1 MVYKKSRSP
10 DITETMPY
18 DLTGRSSDYYDL
30 DTYAFDVAL
39 GGLPFLYNIT
49 DAIPY
54 RRSTA
59 RWKYERVDQARE
71 PGEQTL
77 DSGLWV
83 RSQTSWHLGAGIQF
97 QEALEGNPDLLRF
110 RYYTSTGIDPW
121 TTGELSLLKD
131 TSKLYNV
138 TSTSTTARTIAL
150 SATLNG
156 TDNVIAINC
165 TATSTSS
172 SAVRVS
178 KVTSAGTATTVLTGA
193 NISAEILAAETDG
206 SSLYLA
212 TADYIYDI
220 DLTAGSPTLHSHY
233 HIASIASASAVT
245 LKYVKNRVL
254 AGITFASGSTIAG
267 VYELP
272 FSGGHAGAASN
283 LSSITAIANTT
294 TVPIGWKWT
303 GIADGRGAI
312 YLSGYAGDKS
322 AIFKVQPDAT
332 TGNLGAAISVA
343 DIPLGETVRT
353 LFGYLGTYLA
363 IGTSRGVRIAAIA
376 DDATIVYGPIIF
388 ETTNPIISFA
398 ARDSYIWAGVKDGI
412 DGNSGTYRIYL
423 GQLLDDGGYPF
434 ATDIYA
440 SATTGSVDA
449 MGFFPTTGQLFFSIT
464 ASGIWIEHSTQL
476 VSEGTITTAVVNW
489 GTLEKKAWKRVRVE
503 TDTLNGQIE
512 LYTEST
518 IDGRVQIVTLVEGN
532 AYNTDYDITSGY
544 ADPQVNGQLRFVL
557 YRNSSDNTKGAVL
570 KGYAIKAIPS
580 PTRSRLL
587 QMPLMC
593 YDFET
598 DRRGVRYGTDGGAKL
613 RLSDLE
619 QLETEG
625 ATVLVQDFTSGENF
639 DAVIEEIAFTRMT
652 PPSQNNENFGG
663 IITITMR
670 TVV

>member
-1 MVYKKSRSP
+1 MVIKVSKSP
-10 DITETMPY
+10 DITETVIY
-18 DLTGRSSDYYDL
+18 DLTGRTSQYYDP
-30 DTYAFDVAL
+30 DTYAFDVAV

-83 RSQTSWHLGAGIQF
+83 RSQTSWHLGAGIEF

-110 RYYTSTGIDPW
+110 RYYTSTGINPW
-121 TTGELSLLKD
+121 NIGELSLLKD

-156 TDNVIAINC
+156 TDNVIAVNC

-283 LSSITAIANTT
+283 LSSVTAIANTT

-388 ETTNPIISFA
+388 QTDNPVISFA
-398 ARDSYIWAGVKDGI
+398 ARDSYIWAGVKAGI
-412 DGNSGTYRIYL
+412 GGASGTYRIYL
-423 GQLLDDGGYPF
+423 GQLLDDGGYPY

-440 SATTGSVDA
+440 AGTTGSVDN

-464 ASGIWIEHSTQL
+464 ASGIWIEHATQL
-476 VSEGTITTAVVNW
+476 VSEGTIQTAIVNW
-489 GTLEKKAWKRVRVE
+489 GTLEKKAWKRVRIE
-503 TDTLNGQIE
+503 TDTLEGKIE
-512 LYTEST
+512 VYADAIE
-518 IDGRVQIVTLVEGN
+518 GRSQIVTLTEGN
-532 AYNTDYDITSGY
+532 EYNTDFDLSAAYLT
-544 ADPQVNGQLRFVL
+544 PQVNGQLTFSL
-557 YRNSSDNTKGAVL
+557 YRKSTDVTKGAIL

-580 PTRSRLL
+580 PTRSRLI

-598 DRRGVRYGTDGGAKL
+598 DRRGVRFGVEDGAKI
-613 RLSDLE
+613 RIAALE
-619 QLETEG
+619 SLESSG
-625 ATVLVQDFTSGENF
+625 STVLVQDFTSGENF

>member
-1 MVYKKSRSP
+1 MVIKVSKSP
-10 DITETMPY
+10 DITETVVY
-18 DLTGRSSDYYDL
+18 DLTGRTSQYYDP
-30 DTYAFDVAL
+30 DTYAFDVAV

-49 DAIPY
+49 DAVPY

-83 RSQTSWHLGAGIQF
+83 RSQTSWHLGAGIEF

-110 RYYTSTGIDPW
+110 RYYTSTGINPW
-121 TTGELSLLKD
+121 NIGELSLLKD

-156 TDNVIAINC
+156 TDNVIAVNC

-193 NISAEILAAETDG
+193 DISAEILAAETDG

-272 FSGGHAGAASN
+272 FSGGHGGAASN
-283 LSSITAIANTT
+283 LSSVTAIANTT

-388 ETTNPIISFA
+388 ETTNPVVSFA
-398 ARDSYIWAGVKDGI
+398 ARDAYIWAGVKAGV
-412 DGNSGTYRIYL
+412 GGASGTYRIYL
-423 GQLLDDGGYPF
+423 GQLLDDGGYPY

-440 SATTGSVDA
+440 AGTTGSVDN

-464 ASGIWIEHSTQL
+464 ASGIWIEHATQL
-476 VSEGTITTAVVNW
+476 VAEGTIQTAIVNW
-489 GTLEKKAWKRVRVE
+489 GTLEKKAWKRVRIE
-503 TDTLNGQIE
+503 TDTLEGKIE
-512 LYTEST
+512 VYADAIE
-518 IDGRVQIVTLVEGN
+518 GRSQIVTLTEAN
-532 AYNTDYDITSGY
+532 EYNTDFDLSAAYLT
-544 ADPQVNGQLRFVL
+544 PQVNGQLTFSL
-557 YRNSSDNTKGAVL
+557 YRKSTDVTKGAIL

-580 PTRSRLL
+580 PTRSRLI

-598 DRRGVRYGTDGGAKL
+598 DRRGVRFGVEDGAKI
-613 RLSDLE
+613 RIAALE
-619 QLETEG
+619 SLESSG
-625 ATVLVQDFTSGENF
+625 STVLVQDFTSGENF

>member
-1 MVYKKSRSP
+1 MVIKVSKSP
-10 DITETMPY
+10 DITETVVY
-18 DLTGRSSDYYDL
+18 DLTGRTSQYYDP
-30 DTYAFDVAL
+30 DTYAFDVAV

-83 RSQTSWHLGAGIQF
+83 RSQTSWHLGAGIEF

-110 RYYTSTGIDPW
+110 RYYTSTGINPW
-121 TTGELSLLKD
+121 NIGELSLLKD

-138 TSTSTTARTIAL
+138 TSTSTTAKTIAL
-150 SATLNG
+150 PATLNG
-156 TDNVIAINC
+156 TDFVLAINC

-172 SAVRVS
+172 SAIRVS
-178 KVTSAGTATTVLTGA
+178 KVTSAGTATTVVTGA
-193 NISAEILAAETDG
+193 DLSAEILAAETDG

-220 DLTAGSPTLHSHY
+220 DLTAGSPTLHQHY
-233 HIASIASASAVT
+233 HIASIASASSVT
-245 LKYVKNRVL
+245 LKFVKNRVL
-254 AGITFASGSTIAG
+254 AGITFASGATIAG
-267 VYELP
+267 VYELS
-272 FSGGHAGAASN
+272 FATHSSLAN
-283 LSSITAIANTT
+283 LSSTTAIANTK

-322 AIFKVQPDAT
+322 SIFKVQPDAT

-353 LFGYLGTYLA
+353 IFGYLGTYLA

-388 ETTNPIISFA
+388 ETTNPVVSFA
-398 ARDSYIWAGVKDGI
+398 ARDAYIWAGVKAGV
-412 DGNSGTYRIYL
+412 GGASGTYRIYL

-440 SATTGSVDA
+440 AGTTGSVDN

-464 ASGIWIEHSTQL
+464 ASGIWIEHATQL
-476 VSEGTITTAVVNW
+476 VSEGTIQTAIVNW
-489 GTLEKKAWKRVRVE
+489 GTLEKKAWKRVRIE
-503 TDTLNGQIE
+503 TDTLEGKIE
-512 LYTEST
+512 VYADSLE
-518 IDGRVQIVTLVEGN
+518 GRSQIVTLTEGN
-532 AYNTDYDITSGY
+532 EYNTDFDLSAAYL
-544 ADPQVNGQLRFVL
+544 APQVNGQLTFTL
-557 YRNSSDNTKGAVL
+557 YRNASDATKGAKL

-580 PTRSRLL
+580 PTRSRLI

-593 YDFET
+593 YDYET
-598 DRRGVRYGTDGGAKL
+598 DRRGVRFGVEDGAKI
-613 RLSDLE
+613 RLAALE
-619 QLETEG
+619 ALESSG

-639 DAVIEEIAFTRMT
+639 DTVIEEIAFTRMT

>member
-18 DLTGRSSDYYDL
+18 DLTGRSSEYYDL
-30 DTYAFDVAL
+30 ETYAFDVAL
-39 GGLPFLYNIT
+39 GGLPFLFNIT
-49 DAIPY
+49 DTVPY

-110 RYYTSTGIDPW
+110 RYYTSTGINPW
-121 TTGELSLLKD
+121 NTGELSLLKD

-138 TSTSTTARTIAL
+138 TSTSATAKTVALPATI
-150 SATLNG
+150 NG
-156 TDNVIAINC
+156 TDFVLAVNC
-165 TATSTSS
+165 TSTSTSS
-172 SAVRVS
+172 SDIRVS

-193 NISAEILAAETDG
+193 DLSAEILAAETDG
-206 SSLYLA
+206 STLYLA
-212 TADYIYDI
+212 TATKIYDF
-220 DLTAGSPTLHSHY
+220 DLTAGSPTLHEHY
-233 HIASIASASAVT
+233 DISSVASASSIT
-245 LKYVKNRVL
+245 MKFVKNRIL
-254 AGITFASGSTIAG
+254 AGITFTSGSTIAG
-267 VYELP
+267 VYELS
-272 FSGGHAGAASN
+272 FATHGGVAN
-283 LSSITAIANTT
+283 LSSLTAIANTK

-322 AIFKVQPDAT
+322 SIFKVQPDAT

-343 DIPLGETVRT
+343 DIPLGETVRAI
-353 LFGYLGTYLA
+353 FGYLGTYLA

-388 ETTNPIISFA
+388 QTSSPITCFA

-423 GQLLDDGGYPF
+423 GQLLDDGGYPY

-440 SATTGSVDA
+440 SATTGSVDS

-464 ASGIWIEHSTQL
+464 ASGIWIEHATQL
-476 VSEGTITTAVVNW
+476 VSEGTIETAIVNW

-503 TDTLNGQIE
+503 TDTLEGQIE
-512 LYTEST
+512 LYTESA

-532 AYNTDYDITSGY
+532 AYNTDYDITAGF
-544 ADPQVNGQLRFVL
+544 AEPQVNGQLRFVL
-557 YRNSSDNTKGAVL
+557 YRNSSDNTKGANL

-598 DRRGVRYGTDGGAKL
+598 DRRGVRYGTEGGAKL

-652 PPSQNNENFGG
+652 PPSQNSDNFGG
-663 IITITMR
+663 IVTITMR

>member
-1 MVYKKSRSP
+1 MVIKVSKSP
-10 DITETMPY
+10 DITETVVY
-18 DLTGRSSDYYDL
+18 DLTGRTSQYYDP
-30 DTYAFDVAL
+30 DTYAFDVAV

-83 RSQTSWHLGAGIQF
+83 RSQTSWHLGAGIEF

-110 RYYTSTGIDPW
+110 RYYTSTGINPW
-121 TTGELSLLKD
+121 NIGELSLLKD

-156 TDNVIAINC
+156 TDNVIAVNC

-193 NISAEILAAETDG
+193 DISAEILAAETDG

-245 LKYVKNRVL
+245 LKYVKNRVI

-388 ETTNPIISFA
+388 QTDNPVISFA
-398 ARDSYIWAGVKDGI
+398 ARDAYIWAGVKAGV
-412 DGNSGTYRIYL
+412 GGASGTYRIYL
-423 GQLLDDGGYPF
+423 GQLLDDGGYPY

-440 SATTGSVDA
+440 AGTTGSVDN

-464 ASGIWIEHSTQL
+464 ASGIWIEHATQL
-476 VSEGTITTAVVNW
+476 VAEGTIQTAIVNW
-489 GTLEKKAWKRVRVE
+489 GTLEKKAWKRVRIE
-503 TDTLNGQIE
+503 TDTLEGKIE
-512 LYTEST
+512 VYADAIE
-518 IDGRVQIVTLVEGN
+518 GRSQIVTLTEAN
-532 AYNTDYDITSGY
+532 EYNTDFDLSAAYLT
-544 ADPQVNGQLRFVL
+544 PQVNGQLTFSL
-557 YRNSSDNTKGAVL
+557 YRKSTDVTKGAVL

-580 PTRSRLL
+580 PTRSRLI

-598 DRRGVRYGTDGGAKL
+598 DRRGVRFGVEDGAKI
-613 RLSDLE
+613 RIAALE
-619 QLETEG
+619 SLESSG
-625 ATVLVQDFTSGENF
+625 STVLVQDFTSGENF

>member
-18 DLTGRSSDYYDL
+18 DLTGRSSEYYDL
-30 DTYAFDVAL
+30 ETYAFDVAL
-39 GGLPFLYNIT
+39 GGLPFLFNIT
-49 DAIPY
+49 DAVPY

-83 RSQTSWHLGAGIQF
+83 RSQTSWHLGAGIEF

-110 RYYTSTGIDPW
+110 RYYTSTGINPW
-121 TTGELSLLKD
+121 NTGELSLLKD

-138 TSTSTTARTIAL
+138 TSTASTAKTVALPATI
-150 SATLNG
+150 NG
-156 TDNVIAINC
+156 TDFVLAVNC

-178 KVTSAGTATTVLTGA
+178 KVTSAGTATTVVTGA
-193 NISAEILAAETDG
+193 DLSAEILAAETDG

-220 DLTAGSPTLHSHY
+220 DLTTGGATLHQHY
-233 HIASIASASAVT
+233 HIASIASASSVT
-245 LKYVKNRVL
+245 LKFVKNRVI

-267 VYELP
+267 VYELS
-272 FSGGHAGAASN
+272 FASHSSLVN
-283 LSSITAIANTT
+283 LSTVTAIANTK

-353 LFGYLGTYLA
+353 IFGYLGTYLA

-388 ETTNPIISFA
+388 ETTNPVVSFA
-398 ARDSYIWAGVKDGI
+398 ARDAYIWVGVKDGI

-423 GQLLDDGGYPF
+423 GQLLDDGGYPY

-440 SATTGSVDA
+440 SATTGSVDS

-464 ASGIWIEHSTQL
+464 ASGIWIEHATQL
-476 VSEGTITTAVVNW
+476 VSEGTITTAIVNW

-512 LYTEST
+512 LYTESA
-518 IDGRVQIVTLVEGN
+518 IDGRVQIVTLVEGI
-532 AYNTDYDITSGY
+532 AYNTDYDITAGF
-544 ADPQVNGQLRFVL
+544 AEPQVNGQLRFVL
-557 YRNSSDNTKGAVL
+557 YRNSSDSTKGAIL

-598 DRRGVRYGTDGGAKL
+598 DRRGVRYGTEGGAKL

-652 PPSQNNENFGG
+652 PPSQNSDNFGG
-663 IITITMR
+663 VVTITMR

>member
-1 MVYKKSRSP
+1 VVIKVSKSP
-10 DITETMPY
+10 DITETVVY
-18 DLTGRSSDYYDL
+18 DLTGRTSQYYDP
-30 DTYAFDVAL
+30 DTYAFDVAV

-83 RSQTSWHLGAGIQF
+83 RSQTSWHLGAGIEF

-110 RYYTSTGIDPW
+110 RYYTSTGINPW
-121 TTGELSLLKD
+121 NIGELSLLKD

-138 TSTSTTARTIAL
+138 TSTSSTARTVAL
-150 SATLNG
+150 SSTLNG
-156 TDNVIAINC
+156 TDFVLAINC

-172 SAVRVS
+172 SDIRVS
-178 KVTSAGTATTVLTGA
+178 KITSAGTATTVLTGA
-193 NISAEILAAETDG
+193 DLSAEILAAETDG
-206 SSLYLA
+206 STLYLA
-212 TADYIYDI
+212 TATKIYDI
-220 DLTAGSPTLHSHY
+220 DLTAGSPTLHEHY
-233 HIASIASASAVT
+233 DISSVASASSIT
-245 LKYVKNRVL
+245 MKFVKNRIL

-267 VYELP
+267 VYELS
-272 FSGGHAGAASN
+272 FAVHGGVTN
-283 LSSITAIANTT
+283 LSSVTAIANTK

-303 GIADGRGAI
+303 GVADGRGAI

-322 AIFKVQPDAT
+322 SIFKVQPDAT

-353 LFGYLGTYLA
+353 IFGYLGTYLA

-388 ETTNPIISFA
+388 ETTNPVVSFA
-398 ARDSYIWAGVKDGI
+398 ARDAYIWAGVKAGV
-412 DGNSGTYRIYL
+412 GGASGTYRIYL

-440 SATTGSVDA
+440 AGATGSVDN

-464 ASGIWIEHSTQL
+464 ASGIWIEHATQL
-476 VSEGTITTAVVNW
+476 VSEGTIQTAIVNW
-489 GTLEKKAWKRVRVE
+489 GTLEKKAWKRVRIE
-503 TDTLNGQIE
+503 TDTL
-512 LYTEST
+512 
-518 IDGRVQIVTLVEGN
+518 DGKVEVYADSLEGRSQIVTLTEGN
-532 AYNTDYDITSGY
+532 EYNTDFDLS
-544 ADPQVNGQLRFVL
+544 AAFLAPQVNGQLTFSL
-557 YRNSSDNTKGAVL
+557 YRNSSDATKGAKL

-580 PTRSRLL
+580 PTRSRLI

-593 YDFET
+593 YDYET
-598 DRRGVRYGTDGGAKL
+598 DRRGVRFGVEDGAKI
-613 RLSDLE
+613 RLAALE
-619 QLETEG
+619 ALESSG

-639 DAVIEEIAFTRMT
+639 DTVIEEIAFTRMT
-652 PPSQNNENFGG
+652 PPSQNHENFGG

>member
-1 MVYKKSRSP
+1 MVLKVSKSP
-10 DITETMPY
+10 DITESVIV
-18 DLTGRSSDYYDL
+18 DLTGRTSQYYDP
-30 DTYAFDVAL
+30 DTYAFDVAI

-49 DAIPY
+49 DTVPY

-110 RYYTSTGIDPW
+110 RYYTSTGINPW
-121 TTGELSLLKD
+121 NTGELSLLKD

-138 TSTSTTARTIAL
+138 TSTSATARTIAIP
-150 SATLNG
+150 ATLNS
-156 TDNVIAINC
+156 TDYVLTINC
-165 TATSTSS
+165 TSTSTSTS
-172 SAVRVS
+172 DIRVS
-178 KVTSAGTATTVLTGA
+178 KVTAAGTATTVLTGA

-233 HIASIASASAVT
+233 HIASIASASSVT
-245 LKYVKNRVL
+245 LKFVKNRIL

-272 FSGGHAGAASN
+272 FSGGHGGAASN

-303 GIADGRGAI
+303 GVADGRGAI
-312 YLSGYAGDKS
+312 YVSGYAGDKS
-322 AIFKVQPDAT
+322 AIFKIQPDAT
-332 TGNLGAAISVA
+332 TGNLGPAISVA

-353 LFGYLGTYLA
+353 IFGYLGTYLA

-388 ETTNPIISFA
+388 ETTYPVVSFA
-398 ARDSYIWAGVKDGI
+398 ARDAYIWAGVRQGI
-412 DGNSGTYRIYL
+412 GGASGTYRIYL
-423 GQLLDDGGYPF
+423 GQLLEDGGYP
-434 ATDIYA
+434 YA
-440 SATTGSVDA
+440 SDIFASGTTGSVDNL
-449 MGFFPTTGQLFFSIT
+449 GFFPTTGQLFFSIT
-464 ASGIWIEHSTQL
+464 ASGVWIEHATQL
-476 VSEGTITTAVVNW
+476 VSEGTIQTAIVNW
-489 GTLEKKAWKRVRVE
+489 GTLEKKAWKRVRIE
-503 TDTLNGQIE
+503 TDTLEGKIE
-512 LYTEST
+512 VYGDSL
-518 IDGRVQIVTLVEGN
+518 DGRSQIVTLTEGN
-532 AYNTDYDITSGY
+532 EYNTDFDISSAFTQ
-544 ADPQVNGQLRFVL
+544 PQVNGQLTFTL
-557 YRNSSDNTKGAVL
+557 YRKSDDATKGAKL

-580 PTRSRLL
+580 PTRSRLI

-598 DRRGVRYGTDGGAKL
+598 DRRDVRFGTEGGAKI
-613 RLSDLE
+613 RLAALE
-619 QLETEG
+619 ALESSG

-639 DAVIEEIAFTRMT
+639 DTVIEEIAFTRMT
-652 PPSQNNENFGG
+652 PPSLNHTNFGG
-663 IITITMR
+663 VVTITMR

>member
-1 MVYKKSRSP
+1 VVLKTSKSP
-10 DITETMPY
+10 DITETVVY
-18 DLTGRSSDYYDL
+18 DLTGRTSQYYDP
-30 DTYAFDVAL
+30 DTYAFDVAV

-83 RSQTSWHLGAGIQF
+83 RSQTSWHLGAGIEF

-110 RYYTSTGIDPW
+110 RYYTSTGINPW
-121 TTGELSLLKD
+121 NIGELSLLKD

-156 TDNVIAINC
+156 TDNVIAVNC

-220 DLTAGSPTLHSHY
+220 DLTAGRPTLHSHY

-283 LSSITAIANTT
+283 LSSVTAIANTT

-388 ETTNPIISFA
+388 QTDNPVISFA
-398 ARDSYIWAGVKDGI
+398 ARDSYIWAGVKAGI
-412 DGNSGTYRIYL
+412 GGASGTYRIYL
-423 GQLLDDGGYPF
+423 GQLLDDGGYPY

-440 SATTGSVDA
+440 TGTTGSVDN

-464 ASGIWIEHSTQL
+464 ASGIWIEHATQL
-476 VSEGTITTAVVNW
+476 VSEGTIQTAIVNW
-489 GTLEKKAWKRVRVE
+489 GTLEKKAWKRVRIE
-503 TDTLNGQIE
+503 TDTLEGKIE
-512 LYTEST
+512 VYADAIE
-518 IDGRVQIVTLVEGN
+518 GRSQIVTLTETN
-532 AYNTDYDITSGY
+532 EYNTDFDLSAAYLT
-544 ADPQVNGQLRFVL
+544 PQVNGQLTFSL
-557 YRNSSDNTKGAVL
+557 YRKSTDVTKGAIL

-580 PTRSRLL
+580 PTRSRLI

-598 DRRGVRYGTDGGAKL
+598 DRRGVRFGVEDGAKI
-613 RLSDLE
+613 RIAALE
-619 QLETEG
+619 SLESSG
-625 ATVLVQDFTSGENF
+625 STVLVQDFTSGENF

>member
-1 MVYKKSRSP
+1 MVLKTSKSP
-10 DITETMPY
+10 DITETVIY
-18 DLTGRSSDYYDL
+18 DLTGRTSQYYDP
-30 DTYAFDVAL
+30 DTYAFDVAV

-83 RSQTSWHLGAGIQF
+83 RSQTSWHLGAGIEF

-110 RYYTSTGIDPW
+110 RYYTSTGINPW
-121 TTGELSLLKD
+121 NIGELSLLKD

-138 TSTSTTARTIAL
+138 TSTSSTARTIAL

-156 TDNVIAINC
+156 TDYVLAVNC
-165 TATSTSS
+165 TSTSTS
-172 SAVRVS
+172 TSAIRVS
-178 KVTSAGTATTVLTGA
+178 KITSAGTASTVLTGA

-233 HIASIASASAVT
+233 HIASIASASSVT
-245 LKYVKNRVL
+245 MKYVKNRII

-272 FSGGHAGAASN
+272 FSGGHAGAATN

-294 TVPIGWKWT
+294 AVPIGWKWT

-322 AIFKVQPDAT
+322 SIFKVQPDAT

-388 ETTNPIISFA
+388 ETTSPVISFA
-398 ARDSYIWAGVKDGI
+398 ARDAYIWAGVKTGI
-412 DGNSGTYRIYL
+412 GGASGSYRIYL
-423 GQLLDDGGYPF
+423 GQLLDDGGYPY

-440 SATTGSVDA
+440 AGSTGSVDN
-449 MGFFPTTGQLFFSIT
+449 MGFFPTTGQMFFSIT
-464 ASGIWIEHSTQL
+464 ASGIWIEHATQL
-476 VSEGTITTAVVNW
+476 VSEGTIQTAVVNW
-489 GTLEKKAWKRVRVE
+489 GTLEKKAWKRVRIE
-503 TDTLNGQIE
+503 TDTLEGKIE
-512 LYTEST
+512 VYADAIE
-518 IDGRVQIVTLVEGN
+518 GRSQIVTLTEGSE
-532 AYNTDYDITSGY
+532 YNTDFDLSAAYIT
-544 ADPQVNGQLRFVL
+544 PQVNGQLTFSL
-557 YRNSSDNTKGAVL
+557 YRKSDDATKGAVL

-580 PTRSRLL
+580 PTRSRLI

-598 DRRGVRYGTDGGAKL
+598 DRRGVRFGVEDGAKI
-613 RLSDLE
+613 RIAALE
-619 QLETEG
+619 SLESSG
-625 ATVLVQDFTSGENF
+625 STVLVQDFTSGENF

>member
-1 MVYKKSRSP
+1 MVLKISKSP
-10 DITETMPY
+10 DITETVIV
-18 DLTGRSSDYYDL
+18 DLTGRTSQYYDP
-30 DTYAFDVAL
+30 DTYAFDVAI

-49 DAIPY
+49 DTVPY

-83 RSQTSWHLGAGIQF
+83 RSQTSWHLGAGIEF

-110 RYYTSTGIDPW
+110 RYFTSTGINPW
-121 TTGELSLLKD
+121 EIGELSLLKD

-138 TSTSTTARTIAL
+138 TSTSSTARTIAL

-172 SAVRVS
+172 SDIRVS

-233 HIASIASASAVT
+233 HISSIASASAVT
-245 LKYVKNRVL
+245 LKYVKNRVI

-272 FSGGHAGAASN
+272 FSGGHGGAASN

-376 DDATIVYGPIIF
+376 DDASIVYGPIIF
-388 ETTNPIISFA
+388 ETTNPVTCFA
-398 ARDSYIWAGVKDGI
+398 ARDSYIWAGVKAGI
-412 DGNSGTYRIYL
+412 GGASGTYRIYL
-423 GQLLDDGGYPF
+423 GQLLEDGGYPY

-440 SATTGSVDA
+440 SGTTGSVDNL
-449 MGFFPTTGQLFFSIT
+449 GFFPTTGQLFFSIT
-464 ASGIWIEHSTQL
+464 ASGIWIEHATQL
-476 VSEGTITTAVVNW
+476 VSEGSIQTAIVNW
-489 GTLEKKAWKRVRVE
+489 GTLEKKAWKRVRIE
-503 TDTLNGQIE
+503 TDTLEGKIE
-512 LYTEST
+512 VYADSIE
-518 IDGRVQIVTLVEGN
+518 GRSQIVTLTEGN
-532 AYNTDYDITSGY
+532 EYNTDFDLSAAYLT
-544 ADPQVNGQLRFVL
+544 PQVNGQLTFSL
-557 YRNSSDNTKGAVL
+557 YRKATDATKGAVL
-570 KGYAIKAIPS
+570 RGYAIKAIPS
-580 PTRSRLL
+580 PTRSRLI

-598 DRRGVRYGTDGGAKL
+598 DRRGVRFGVEDGAKI
-613 RLSDLE
+613 RIAALE
-619 QLETEG
+619 SLESSG
-625 ATVLVQDFTSGENF
+625 STVLVQDFTSGENF
-639 DAVIEEIAFTRMT
+639 DTVIEEIAFTRMT
-652 PPSQNNENFGG
+652 PPSQNLENFGG

>member
-1 MVYKKSRSP
+1 MVIKVSKSP
-10 DITETMPY
+10 DITETVVY
-18 DLTGRSSDYYDL
+18 DLTGRTSQYYDP
-30 DTYAFDVAL
+30 DTYAFDVAV

-83 RSQTSWHLGAGIQF
+83 RSQTSWHLGAGIEF

-110 RYYTSTGIDPW
+110 RYFTSTGINPW
-121 TTGELSLLKD
+121 NIGELSLLKD

-156 TDNVIAINC
+156 TDNVIAVNC

-172 SAVRVS
+172 SAIRVS

-388 ETTNPIISFA
+388 QTDNPVISFA
-398 ARDSYIWAGVKDGI
+398 ARDSYIWAGVKAGI
-412 DGNSGTYRIYL
+412 GGASGTYRIYL
-423 GQLLDDGGYPF
+423 GQLLDDGGYPY

-440 SATTGSVDA
+440 AGTTGSVDN

-464 ASGIWIEHSTQL
+464 ASGIWIEHATQL
-476 VSEGTITTAVVNW
+476 VSEGTIQTAIVNW
-489 GTLEKKAWKRVRVE
+489 GTLEKKAWKRVRIE
-503 TDTLNGQIE
+503 TDTLEGKIE
-512 LYTEST
+512 VYADAIE
-518 IDGRVQIVTLVEGN
+518 GRSQIVTLTEAN
-532 AYNTDYDITSGY
+532 EYNTDFDLSAAYLT
-544 ADPQVNGQLRFVL
+544 PQVNGQLTFSL
-557 YRNSSDNTKGAVL
+557 YRKSTDVTKGAIL

-580 PTRSRLL
+580 PTRSRLI

-598 DRRGVRYGTDGGAKL
+598 DRRGVRFGVEDGAKI
-613 RLSDLE
+613 RIAALE
-619 QLETEG
+619 SLESSG
-625 ATVLVQDFTSGENF
+625 STVLVQDFTSGENF
-639 DAVIEEIAFTRMT
+639 DAVIEEISFTRMT

>member
-1 MVYKKSRSP
+1 VVYKKSKSP
-10 DITETMPY
+10 DITETTIY

-30 DTYAFDVAL
+30 ETYAFDVAL
-39 GGLPFLYNIT
+39 GGLPFLFNIT
-49 DAIPY
+49 DTVPY

-83 RSQTSWHLGAGIQF
+83 RSQTSWHLGAGIQY

-110 RYYTSTGIDPW
+110 RYFTSVGIDPW
-121 TTGELSLLKD
+121 TTGDLSLLKD

-138 TSTSTTARTIAL
+138 TSTSSTAKTIAL
-150 SATLNG
+150 PATLGG
-156 TDNVIAINC
+156 TDYVLAINC
-165 TATSTSS
+165 TSTSTST
-172 SAVRVS
+172 SAIRVS
-178 KVTSAGTATTVLTGA
+178 KVTAAGSATTVLTGA

-233 HIASIASASAVT
+233 HISSIASASSVT
-245 LKYVKNRVL
+245 LKFVKNRLL

-267 VYELP
+267 VYELT

-283 LSSITAIANTT
+283 LSSVTAIANTT

-303 GIADGRGAI
+303 GVADGRGAI
-312 YLSGYAGDKS
+312 YISGYAGDKS
-322 AIFKVQPDAT
+322 SIFKIQPDAT
-332 TGNLGAAISVA
+332 TGNLGPAISVA

-353 LFGYLGTYLA
+353 IFGYLGTYLA

-388 ETTNPIISFA
+388 ETTSPITCFA
-398 ARDSYIWAGVKDGI
+398 ARDSYIWAGVTNGVDGV
-412 DGNSGTYRIYL
+412 SGTYRIYL
-423 GQLLDDGGYPF
+423 GQLLEDGGYPY

-440 SATTGSVDA
+440 ASTTGSVDSV
-449 MGFFPTTGQLFFSIT
+449 GFYPSTGQLFFSIT
-464 ASGIWIEHSTQL
+464 ASGVWIEHATNL
-476 VSEGTITTAVVNW
+476 VAEGTLTTAIVNW

-503 TDTLNGQIE
+503 ADSLEGNIE
-512 LYTEST
+512 VYTESS
-518 IDGRVQIVTLVEGN
+518 DGRTQIVTLIEGN
-532 AYNTDYDITSGY
+532 AYNTDYDITSGFSV
-544 ADPQVNGQLRFVL
+544 PQVNGQLRFVL
-557 YRNSSDNTKGAVL
+557 YRNTTDSTKGATL
-570 KGYAIKAIPS
+570 NGYAIKAIPS

-598 DRRGVRYGTDGGAKL
+598 DRRGVRYGVEGGAKL

-619 QLETEG
+619 LIETEG

-652 PPSQNNENFGG
+652 PPSQNSDNFGG
-663 IITITMR
+663 IITLPMR
-670 TVV
+670 TIV

>member
-1 MVYKKSRSP
+1 MVLKTSKSP
-10 DITETMPY
+10 DITETVVY
-18 DLTGRSSDYYDL
+18 DLTGRTSQYYDP
-30 DTYAFDVAL
+30 DTYAFDVAV

-83 RSQTSWHLGAGIQF
+83 RSQTSWHLGAGIEF

-110 RYYTSTGIDPW
+110 RYYTSTGINPW
-121 TTGELSLLKD
+121 NIGELSLLKD

-156 TDNVIAINC
+156 TDNVIAVNC

-283 LSSITAIANTT
+283 LSSVTAIANTT

-388 ETTNPIISFA
+388 QTDNPVISFA
-398 ARDSYIWAGVKDGI
+398 ARDSYIWAGVKAGI
-412 DGNSGTYRIYL
+412 GGASGTYRIYL
-423 GQLLDDGGYPF
+423 GQLLDDGGYPY

-440 SATTGSVDA
+440 TGTTGSVDN

-464 ASGIWIEHSTQL
+464 ASGIWIEHATQL
-476 VSEGTITTAVVNW
+476 VSEGTIQTAIVNW
-489 GTLEKKAWKRVRVE
+489 GTLEKKAWKRVRIE
-503 TDTLNGQIE
+503 TDTLEGKIE
-512 LYTEST
+512 VYADAIE
-518 IDGRVQIVTLVEGN
+518 GRSQIVTLTETN
-532 AYNTDYDITSGY
+532 EYNTDFDLSAAYLT
-544 ADPQVNGQLRFVL
+544 PQVNGQLTFSL
-557 YRNSSDNTKGAVL
+557 YRKSTDVTKGAIL

-580 PTRSRLL
+580 PTRSRLI

-598 DRRGVRYGTDGGAKL
+598 DRRGVRFGVEDGAKI
-613 RLSDLE
+613 RIAALE
-619 QLETEG
+619 SLESSG
-625 ATVLVQDFTSGENF
+625 STVLVQDFTSGENF

>member
-1 MVYKKSRSP
+1 
-10 DITETMPY
+10 MPY
-18 DLTGRSSDYYDL
+18 DLTGRSSEYYDL
-30 DTYAFDVAL
+30 ETYAFDVAL
-39 GGLPFLYNIT
+39 GGLPFLFNIT
-49 DAIPY
+49 DTVPY

-83 RSQTSWHLGAGIQF
+83 RSQTSWHLGAGIRF

-110 RYYTSTGIDPW
+110 RYYTSTGINPW
-121 TTGELSLLKD
+121 NTGELSLLKD

-138 TSTSTTARTIAL
+138 TSTSATAKTVAL
-150 SATLNG
+150 PATLNG
-156 TDNVIAINC
+156 TDFVLAVNC

-172 SAVRVS
+172 SDVRVS

-193 NISAEILAAETDG
+193 DLSAEILAAETDG
-206 SSLYLA
+206 STLYLA
-212 TADYIYDI
+212 TATKIYDF
-220 DLTAGSPTLHSHY
+220 DLTAGSPTLHEHY
-233 HIASIASASAVT
+233 DISSVASASSIT
-245 LKYVKNRVL
+245 MKFVKNRIL

-267 VYELP
+267 VYELS
-272 FSGGHAGAASN
+272 FATHGGVAN
-283 LSSITAIANTT
+283 LSSLTAIANTK

-322 AIFKVQPDAT
+322 SIFKVQPDAT

-343 DIPLGETVRT
+343 DIPLGETVRAI
-353 LFGYLGTYLA
+353 FGYLGTYLA

-388 ETTNPIISFA
+388 QTSSPITCFA

-423 GQLLDDGGYPF
+423 GQLLDDGGYPY

-440 SATTGSVDA
+440 SATTGSVDS

-464 ASGIWIEHSTQL
+464 ASGIWIEHATQL
-476 VSEGTITTAVVNW
+476 VSEGTIETAVVNW

-503 TDTLNGQIE
+503 TDTLEGQIE
-512 LYTEST
+512 LYTESA
-518 IDGRVQIVTLVEGN
+518 IDGRVQIVTLVEGI
-532 AYNTDYDITSGY
+532 AYNTDYDITAGF
-544 ADPQVNGQLRFVL
+544 AEPQVNGQLRFVL
-557 YRNSSDNTKGAVL
+557 YRNSSDNTKGANL

-598 DRRGVRYGTDGGAKL
+598 DRRGVRYGTEGGAKL

-652 PPSQNNENFGG
+652 PPSQNSDNFGG
-663 IITITMR
+663 IVTITMR

>member
-1 MVYKKSRSP
+1 VVIKVSKSP
-10 DITETMPY
+10 DITETVVY
-18 DLTGRSSDYYDL
+18 DLTGRTSQYYDP
-30 DTYAFDVAL
+30 DTYAFDVAV

-83 RSQTSWHLGAGIQF
+83 RSQTSWHLGAGIEF

-110 RYYTSTGIDPW
+110 RYYTSTGINPW
-121 TTGELSLLKD
+121 NIGELSLLKD

-156 TDNVIAINC
+156 TDNVIAVNC

-388 ETTNPIISFA
+388 QTDNPVISFA
-398 ARDSYIWAGVKDGI
+398 ARDAYIWAGVKAGV
-412 DGNSGTYRIYL
+412 GGASGTYRIYL
-423 GQLLDDGGYPF
+423 GQLLDDGGYPY

-440 SATTGSVDA
+440 AGTTGSVDN

-464 ASGIWIEHSTQL
+464 ASGIWIEHATQL
-476 VSEGTITTAVVNW
+476 VSEGTIQTAIVNW
-489 GTLEKKAWKRVRVE
+489 GTLEKKAWKRVRIE
-503 TDTLNGQIE
+503 TDTLEGKIE
-512 LYTEST
+512 VYADAIE
-518 IDGRVQIVTLVEGN
+518 GRSQIVTLTEAN
-532 AYNTDYDITSGY
+532 EYNTDFDLSAAYLT
-544 ADPQVNGQLRFVL
+544 PQVNGQLTFSL
-557 YRNSSDNTKGAVL
+557 YRKSTDVTKGAIL

-580 PTRSRLL
+580 PTRSRLI

-598 DRRGVRYGTDGGAKL
+598 DRRGVRFGVEDGAKI
-613 RLSDLE
+613 RIAALE
-619 QLETEG
+619 SLESSG
-625 ATVLVQDFTSGENF
+625 STVLVQDFTSGENF

>member
-18 DLTGRSSDYYDL
+18 DLTGRSSEYYDL
-30 DTYAFDVAL
+30 ETYAFDVAL
-39 GGLPFLYNIT
+39 GGLPFLFNIT
-49 DAIPY
+49 DTVPY

-83 RSQTSWHLGAGIQF
+83 RSQTSWHLGAGIRF

-110 RYYTSTGIDPW
+110 RYYTSTGINPW
-121 TTGELSLLKD
+121 NTGELSLLKD

-138 TSTSTTARTIAL
+138 TSTSDTAKTVAL
-150 SATLNG
+150 PATLNG
-156 TDNVIAINC
+156 TDFVLAVNC
-165 TATSTSS
+165 TSTSTSS

-178 KVTSAGTATTVLTGA
+178 KVTSAGTATTILTGA
-193 NISAEILAAETDG
+193 DLSAEILAAETDG
-206 SSLYLA
+206 STLYLA
-212 TADYIYDI
+212 TATKIYDF
-220 DLTAGSPTLHSHY
+220 DLTAGSPTLHEHY
-233 HIASIASASAVT
+233 DISSVASASSIT
-245 LKYVKNRVL
+245 MKFVKNRIL

-267 VYELP
+267 VYELS
-272 FSGGHAGAASN
+272 FAVHGGVTN
-283 LSSITAIANTT
+283 LSSVTAIANTK

-322 AIFKVQPDAT
+322 SIFKVQPDAT

-343 DIPLGETVRT
+343 DIPLGETVRAI
-353 LFGYLGTYLA
+353 FGYLGTYLA

-388 ETTNPIISFA
+388 QTSSPITCFA

-423 GQLLDDGGYPF
+423 GQLLDDGGYPY

-440 SATTGSVDA
+440 SATTGSVDS

-464 ASGIWIEHSTQL
+464 ASGIWIEHATQL
-476 VSEGTITTAVVNW
+476 VSEGTIETAIVNW

-503 TDTLNGQIE
+503 TDTLEGQIE
-512 LYTEST
+512 LYTESA

-532 AYNTDYDITSGY
+532 AYNTDYDITAGF
-544 ADPQVNGQLRFVL
+544 AEPQVNGQLRFVL
-557 YRNSSDNTKGAVL
+557 YRNSSDNTKGANL

-598 DRRGVRYGTDGGAKL
+598 DRRGVRYGTEGGAKL

-652 PPSQNNENFGG
+652 PPSQNSDNFGG
-663 IITITMR
+663 IVTITMR